1 MEHKKQ
7 QVLQAIISKAWEDT
21 NFRKALISNPI
32 EEIEK
37 LTGVKVELPEG
48 RELVIMDQTDKS
60 KVYVNIPAEPEME
73 NMELSEEQL
82 ENIAGG
88 GQVMWNKLVQDLF
101 PTLEKFI
108 KI

>member
-48 RELVIMDQTDKS
+48 RELVIIDQTDKS

>member
-1 MEHKKQ
+1 MENKKQ
-7 QVLQAIISKAWEDT
+7 EILQTIISKAWEDT

-32 EEIEK
+32 AEIEK
-37 LTGVKVELPEG
+37 LTGVKVDLPEG

-60 KVYVNIPAEPEME
+60 KVYVNIPAEPDME

-88 GQVMWNKLVQDLF
+88 GKKIWDELVTNLF
-101 PTLEKFI
+101 PGLMDLI